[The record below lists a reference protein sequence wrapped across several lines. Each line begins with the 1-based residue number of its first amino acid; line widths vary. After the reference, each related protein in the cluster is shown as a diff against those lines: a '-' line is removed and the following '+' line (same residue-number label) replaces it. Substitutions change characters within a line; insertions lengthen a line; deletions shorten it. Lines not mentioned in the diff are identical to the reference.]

1 MVALLSCLSL
11 QDIQISQR
19 VFVTHSGKGCESGI
33 LWMFQMTRI
42 QMRRAQCRHG
52 VGGLFAHSCQQS
64 RVFDRT
70 GAPAMCCK
78 KQKTHRVYNFVDVRN
93 FALHAI
99 SQILIPIIF
108 AMTKFAFAIFH
119 HVDTRNFAH
128 TPRIKR
134 QVLHLPQICN
144 AKFRSCL
151 ICNARDFTSS

>member
-78 KQKTHRVYNFVDVRN
+78 SKKRIAFTILSTCV
-93 FALHAI
+93 I
-99 SQILIPIIF
+99 SHFTQ
-108 AMTKFAFAIFH
+108 
-119 HVDTRNFAH
+119 
-128 TPRIKR
+128 
-134 QVLHLPQICN
+134 
-144 AKFRSCL
+144 FRKY
-151 ICNARDFTSS
+151 